1 MAAPASGH
9 WTFGIIVVYGMG
21 LGVGL
26 CVLIIV
32 FTGLRTVYSKTL
44 APTTTPVLPITITVP
59 MDFALTAPVTTAL
72 EAAIS
77 ANSVG
82 GGVEEGRGGAIV
94 IDVVAQSSISSAVLT
109 VLSM

>member
-9 WTFGIIVVYGMG
+9 WTFGSTVGYGLG

-32 FTGLRTVYSKTL
+32 FTGLRRMYINIKTL
-44 APTTTPVLPITITVP
+44 PPTTTPVPPITITVQ
-59 MDFALTAPVTTAL
+59 MDFALTAPSTTAL

-77 ANSVG
+77 VNSVV
-82 GGVEEGRGGAIV
+82 GGVEEGRGGAI
-94 IDVVAQSSISSAVLT
+94 
-109 VLSM
+109 